1 MRLKAVSLLLS
12 ALFLSAGAQGA
23 DLLQIYKEALDN
35 DAQFAA
41 AKANLEAG
49 REKLPQGRA
58 GLLPTLGVS
67 VNTLWNDVDY
77 QRRSQPP
84 VDLTGKYNTHG
95 YTVSLSQ
102 PLFRWQNW
110 MQYDQSKLQVAQAE
124 AQFLQARQDLILRV
138 AQAYFD
144 VLYGQENLKALQ
156 SQKSA
161 IGQQLELAKKSF
173 EVGTATIT
181 DTHEAQSRYDLS
193 TAQEIAAE
201 SDLEIKR
208 RTLQSIIGREAGELA
223 VLNADAVLQPPKPAS
238 MAEWVASAEKD
249 ALAVQVQQAQA
260 EIADKEVS
268 KQRAGHFPTLDLVAT
283 KGRASQTAAL
293 NTFVGVTGPGY
304 DQDSSA
310 IGLQLNIPLFQGGAV
325 LSKQRE
331 AEAGRDSA
339 RSVLE
344 YSRRQAALG
353 ARQYYLGVVNGLAQ
367 VRALEAALVSSRS
380 ALDANKMGY
389 EVGVRINIDVLNA
402 EQQVYSTQ
410 RDLAKARYD
419 TLVNQLRLKGVVG
432 SLADED
438 VQQVNALLL
447 R

>member
-1 MRLKAVSLLLS
+1 MKLKAAVLILS
-12 ALFLSAGAQGA
+12 ALGLSAAAQGA
-23 DLLQIYKEALDN
+23 DLMQIYKEALAN

-41 AKANLEAG
+41 ARATVEAG

-58 GLLPTLGVS
+58 GLLPTLNVS
-67 VNTLWNDVDY
+67 ANTMWNDVDY
-77 QRRSQPP
+77 TRRSKPP
-84 VDLTGKYNTHG
+84 LDLSGRYNTHG

-110 MQYDQSKLQVAQAE
+110 VQYEQSVLQVAQAE

-144 VLYGQENLKALQ
+144 VLYAQENLKALRA
-156 SQKSA
+156 QKSA

-181 DTHEAQSRYDLS
+181 DTHEAQSRFDLA

-201 SDLEIKR
+201 SDMEIKAR
-208 RTLQSIIGREAGELA
+208 ALQAIIGREAGELA
-223 VLNADAVLQPPKPAS
+223 PLRTDVPLMPPKPAA
-238 MAEWVASAEKD
+238 MNEWVVSAEKD
-249 ALAVQVQQAQA
+249 GLAVQISQAQA
-260 EIADKEVS
+260 DIADKEVG
-268 KQRAGHFPTLDLVAT
+268 KQRAGHFPTVDLVASS
-283 KGRASQTAAL
+283 GRSSQTAAL
-293 NTFVGVTGPGY
+293 NTLFGTTGPGF
-304 DQDSSA
+304 DQDATA
-310 IGLQLNIPLFQGGAV
+310 IGVQVNIPLFQGGAV
-325 LSKQRE
+325 VSRQRE
-331 AEAGRDSA
+331 AEAGREAA
-339 RSVLE
+339 RSSLE
-344 YSRRQAALG
+344 YARRQAALG

-367 VRALEAALVSSRS
+367 IRALEAALVSSRS

-410 RDLAKARYD
+410 RDLAKARFD

-432 SLADED
+432 NLTDDD
-438 VQQVNALLL
+438 VQQVSALLAH
-447 R
+447 